1 MTFPFANLRANFSF
15 SPVSWEFNNFPF
27 TSYRA
32 KRGVGLKRIV
42 SHWRET
48 WKAKRKE
55 RKEGEISENMQKFV
69 DRKVEEEKEILEMW
83 GWKKGVA
90 WREEN
95 AKDERNERNGKEGR
109 IFWRNGR
116 KDSRWKNREEIRN
129 VNRKGW
135 NQTSQHPP
143 SACMHLYS
151 TLSLTRKVNVHGR
164 ASCHKI

>member
-1 MTFPFANLRANFSF
+1 
-15 SPVSWEFNNFPF
+15 
-27 TSYRA
+27 
-32 KRGVGLKRIV
+32 
-42 SHWRET
+42 
-48 WKAKRKE
+48 
-55 RKEGEISENMQKFV
+55 MQKFV

-95 AKDERNERNGKEGR
+95 AKDERNERERERERNGKEGR

-135 NQTSQHPP
+135 NQTSQHPRLVH
-143 SACMHLYS
+143 ACIYIQ
-151 TLSLTRKVNVHGR
+151 RYP
-164 ASCHKI
+164 